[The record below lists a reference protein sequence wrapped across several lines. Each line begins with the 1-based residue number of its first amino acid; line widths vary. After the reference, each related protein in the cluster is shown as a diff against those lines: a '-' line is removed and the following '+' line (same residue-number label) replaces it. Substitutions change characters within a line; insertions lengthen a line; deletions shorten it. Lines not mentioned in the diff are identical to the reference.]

1 MRNPNLRLLI
11 TLGLGWLAFLGLG
24 LGLRQG
30 FARSTVT
37 VIIDRSY
44 CAPDQ
49 WQPIAADYAALYEQH
64 RQGRLRIDQVIYVSD
79 LGPVV
84 ADTIPTPEEVSALST
99 FGRFSAAQMEQTLQA
114 QPSAEVFSCNLS
126 RP

>member
-1 MRNPNLRLLI
+1 MRHPTRRFLL
-11 TLGLGWLAFLGLG
+11 TLGLGWIAFLGLG

-30 FARSTVT
+30 FTTPAVT

-44 CAPDQ
+44 CAPAQ
-49 WQPIAADYAALYEQH
+49 WQPIAANYATLYEQH

-84 ADTIPTPEEVSALST
+84 ADTIPTPEDINTLNT
-99 FGRFSAAQMEQTLQA
+99 FGRFNPAEMDQVRQA
-114 QPSAEVFSCNLS
+114 QPKAEVFSCNLG
-126 RP
+126 P